1 VEDETYILPP
11 GAPLQ
16 GKGKGIVSASVSGQ
30 PSRKKNPVMRMRTT
44 LMMRRKPLMWKKSI
58 LKAVLTWRS
67 LFFTAPKSRMEGKD
81 QLQGQDRGR
90 KGEEKRKPLGLL
102 IKNLVLTTSFTPH
115 SSRTFMSL

>member
-1 VEDETYILPP
+1 
-11 GAPLQ
+11 
-16 GKGKGIVSASVSGQ
+16 
-30 PSRKKNPVMRMRTT
+30 
-44 LMMRRKPLMWKKSI
+44 MWKKSI